1 MVHFNWTQLIPEVG
15 HENVH
20 IATAAI
26 TGGLLAVLS
35 LLGRLALGTGDKSVT
50 PAGHFSLK
58 GFFELITEFIVGM
71 VDMVIGEH
79 GRKYVPFF
87 SAIFLYIWI
96 NNLIGLLPGFTAATD
111 NMNTTLA
118 LGLFVFAVYNT
129 LGIKENGMAYLKH
142 FFGPVW
148 WLAWLIV
155 VIEILSHLLR
165 PMTLGLRLRGNIS
178 ADHTVLSIF
187 LDLVPW
193 GVPMLF
199 YGMGIFVASMQAFVF
214 TVLSM
219 VYVSMAV
226 AHDH

>member
-1 MVHFNWTQLIPEVG
+1 MVHFNWTQLIPSIG
-15 HENVH
+15 HDNVH

-26 TGGLLAVLS
+26 TGGLLGIIA
-35 LLGRLALGTGDKSVT
+35 LLGRWALGAGDQAVA
-50 PAGHFSLK
+50 PASQFSLK
-58 GFFELITEFIVGM
+58 GLFEVIIEFIIGM
-71 VDMVIGEH
+71 IDMVIGEH
-79 GRKYVPFF
+79 GRKYAPFF
-87 SAIFLYIWI
+87 AAIFFYIWV
-96 NNLIGLLPGFTAATD
+96 NNLIGLLPGMTAATD
-111 NMNTTLA
+111 DMNTTLA
-118 LGLFVFAVYNT
+118 MGLFVFAVYNI
-129 LGIKENGMAYLKH
+129 LGLKENGWGYVKH

-155 VIEILSHLLR
+155 VIEILSHVLR

-187 LDLVPW
+187 LDLAPW
-193 GVPMLF
+193 FVPMIF

>member
-1 MVHFNWTQLIPEVG
+1 MHT
-15 HENVH
+15 
-20 IATAAI
+20 ATAVVAG
-26 TGGLLAVLS
+26 TVLGVFAVA
-35 LLGRLALGTGDKSVT
+35 GRLALGSGEQAVV
-50 PAGHFSLK
+50 PAGKFSLK
-58 GFFELITEFIVGM
+58 GIFEVITEFIIGM

-79 GRKYVPFF
+79 GRKYTPFF
-87 SAIFLYIWI
+87 AAIFFYIWI
-96 NNLIGLLPGFTAATD
+96 NNMIGLLPGMTAATD

-129 LGIKENGMAYLKH
+129 LGVKENGWAYLKH

-155 VIEILSHLLR
+155 LIEIMSHLLR

-193 GVPMLF
+193 VVPMVF

-226 AHDH
+226 AHEH